1 MTWDPIKTAHSS
13 ILPALQILLTS
24 STFHI
29 TSLALHELLE
39 QLISNNYVSKQ
50 SIINRPK
57 ASPELLFFYSDRY
70 PQMLRSKIKKVI
82 QDKISHLE
90 GVIAQMEGEIAG
102 YRRIDLNSG
111 DLVWL
116 CRSYSNQT
124 SVAETNVSGWTAGRG
139 R

>member
-1 MTWDPIKTAHSS
+1 MTWDPIKIAHSS
-13 ILPALQILLTS
+13 ILSALQILTL
-24 STFHI
+24 STCHI
-29 TSLALHELLE
+29 TSLTLEELLE
-39 QLISNNYVSKQ
+39 QLSNNYVSKQ